1 VVLWLSGCSHHCPGC
16 QNPETWDSRAGKK
29 FTEKEK
35 QLLIRLLKP
44 DYIKGLTLSGGD
56 PLFETS
62 REDILK
68 LTQEIR
74 QIYPDKD
81 IWMYTGYSFE
91 EIKNLELMQYIDVL
105 IDGRY
110 LAEQRDISLAFRGSI
125 NQKIIDV
132 RKSLKINEIVEL
144 EPQK

>member
-1 VVLWLSGCSHHCPGC
+1 
-16 QNPETWDSRAGKK
+16 
-29 FTEKEK
+29 
-35 QLLIRLLKP
+35 
-44 DYIKGLTLSGGD
+44 GGD